1 MSLSPSPSPSPY
13 RHLAI
18 VVVVVV
24 VVIVVLETFVN
35 RITNKQTDTISL
47 EWGIPLRGF
56 ITFHVIVRVSSFT
69 VAISLFRE
77 CSCLL
82 LLLLILFSSVCV
94 CVCCCRNAFSANSGW
109 YHSYPALKINGWMTP
124 MTITIFT
131 KIMMAKA
138 KQNCHFTSL
147 LSVWCVFILGSTIIP
162 FQLILFVRVGHEQ
175 AMRGKKKKWI
185 YTHRTTHGIWFSF
198 FGARRFA
205 ASLAFHVHLESC
217 RIFP

>member
-1 MSLSPSPSPSPY
+1 MRHSIARIYHISCY
-13 RHLAI
+13 RSCIKLYGCY
-18 VVVVVV
+18 
-24 VVIVVLETFVN
+24 F
-35 RITNKQTDTISL
+35 TISRML
-47 EWGIPLRGF
+47 VLVV
-56 ITFHVIVRVSSFT
+56 TAVDS
-69 VAISLFRE
+69 
-77 CSCLL
+77 
-82 LLLLILFSSVCV
+82 ILFGV